1 LTLSKGEN
9 PGFGRLRRDGVF
21 VFVVI
26 GSLALTLGAATTMF
40 TVLHA
45 FLLSSLP
52 YRNAERLMMIW
63 QHPEQASEGGVDQAL
78 PLSPGAYS
86 DLVRRGRSFEQLSAF
101 FSEAVNATESG
112 EVNRLHALFVT
123 GELFPMLGVRAA
135 IGRTL
140 GTGDVRPDAAP
151 AVAISHEFWQRQFG
165 GDPGILDRTLDFGG
179 RTREIVGVLPAGFRF
194 SESLVASDPA
204 LSKPID
210 LWAPLN
216 VEDKANERGFHYLT
230 TIASLSPGV
239 SLETA
244 REELEAYAAV
254 AAEQFPDTDAGY
266 GLSAL
271 SLRDQIFG
279 SLRPALLTLGAATLI
294 LVLIA
299 CVNLATVLL
308 ARMYKKRRDTA
319 VRLALG
325 ADRPRIVR
333 EWLSQSVALSLAG
346 GAVSLCVAFVA
357 IRVLTGLQPVEVF
370 RSYPPRIGP
379 EVILFTFGASLTA
392 GLLFGTMPALL
403 ASRTDFPTAM
413 RAGTTRLTGRSR
425 LAFSTLV
432 AAQISLSTAL
442 LIGMGLSFKSFQSL
456 LHSDL
461 GIDLENV
468 VTFDLFLPRSK
479 YRDTALKVEFLGELL
494 DRIRGLP
501 SVEAVGM
508 NYALPFSGVNPSN
521 RFEIEG
527 RESRE
532 GEILSA
538 NLGLVNAGYFQTL
551 GIPLLRG
558 RMFLPGDVGDSTP
571 VAIIDEG
578 LARRYLDGR
587 DPIGR
592 RISIASNLWL
602 TIVGVVGAVQHE
614 ALGDEARPYVYLPYQ
629 QRSYLFTS
637 IAVKSRLE
645 DPTSL
650 SQPLR
655 RLVSDLD
662 EALPISNLSTLQ
674 NAYRKAISPQRFS
687 LALISVLAGVSFFL
701 TVIGVYG
708 VMAFLVRQ
716 REQEAGIRIT
726 LGASPQQVVG
736 LVVRQGLAVSLAGT
750 AIGLAIAVA
759 AGRVLENLAYG
770 VETLDPIV
778 FSMVAAIALV
788 GAALAYYPA
797 ARALSKVEP
806 STLLRLS

>member
-1 LTLSKGEN
+1 
-9 PGFGRLRRDGVF
+9 
-21 VFVVI
+21 
-26 GSLALTLGAATTMF
+26 
-40 TVLHA
+40 VL
-45 FLLSSLP
+45 
-52 YRNAERLMMIW
+52 LMMIW

-230 TIASLSPGV
+230 TIARLSPGV

-425 LAFSTLV
+425 LAFV
-432 AAQISLSTAL
+432 ARLAVVRS
-442 LIGMGLSFKSFQSL
+442 GMS
-456 LHSDL
+456 
-461 GIDLENV
+461 
-468 VTFDLFLPRSK
+468 
-479 YRDTALKVEFLGELL
+479 
-494 DRIRGLP
+494 
-501 SVEAVGM
+501 
-508 NYALPFSGVNPSN
+508 
-521 RFEIEG
+521 
-527 RESRE
+527 
-532 GEILSA
+532 
-538 NLGLVNAGYFQTL
+538 
-551 GIPLLRG
+551 
-558 RMFLPGDVGDSTP
+558 
-571 VAIIDEG
+571 
-578 LARRYLDGR
+578 
-587 DPIGR
+587 
-592 RISIASNLWL
+592 
-602 TIVGVVGAVQHE
+602 
-614 ALGDEARPYVYLPYQ
+614 PYVTTT
-629 QRSYLFTS
+629 R
-637 IAVKSRLE
+637 
-645 DPTSL
+645 
-650 SQPLR
+650 
-655 RLVSDLD
+655 
-662 EALPISNLSTLQ
+662 
-674 NAYRKAISPQRFS
+674 
-687 LALISVLAGVSFFL
+687 
-701 TVIGVYG
+701 
-708 VMAFLVRQ
+708 
-716 REQEAGIRIT
+716 
-726 LGASPQQVVG
+726 GASPRAGAATCNAWPVPSCGACRTTCKRSSRPTAASSARAARSTSPAPCPTTSTMRSGSRPSAASSTQPSIGRPQSSWSTFGRSLFMRVPLPAASTTTVVPEFPDMAEG
-736 LVVRQGLAVSLAGT
+736 LECGPGSTG
-750 AIGLAIAVA
+750 
-759 AGRVLENLAYG
+759 
-770 VETLDPIV
+770 
-778 FSMVAAIALV
+778 V
-788 GAALAYYPA
+788 GAALAA
-797 ARALSKVEP
+797 GGG
-806 STLLRLS
+806 